1 MVGVDNLAPG
11 NRFFSLLSLLHQAP
25 TLEQENLMLKIDSV
39 IDSNSSCVFLCSPGE
54 KISFYFI
61 IFYILLSTKI
71 HL

>member
-39 IDSNSSCVFLCSPGE
+39 IDSNSSCVF
-54 KISFYFI
+54 FM
-61 IFYILLSTKI
+61 
-71 HL
+71 